1 MITKIF
7 KRLSIFSYIV
17 SFFLTLAVNLFD
29 LYSRNAA
36 EIYPGLFQRALTISS
51 GLIIIIVMVSLS
63 ATKKIN
69 TKFGAEHL
77 LSFPVCLLLFYQDA
91 GLNYQK
97 FFLGIILVIAL
108 NIFSKDWSKGNSN
121 KALFSLGCLF
131 TITSFINSYFSK
143 KQKKESESMIEDGA
157 NYLQENAK
165 REGVTTL
172 PSGLQY
178 EVINDGTGPMPTIED
193 NVTTHYHGTLI
204 DGTVFDSSVDRGEP
218 ASFPVGGVIKGWTE
232 ALQLMSVGSKW
243 KLYVPYDLAYG
254 ERGAGAQIGPYSTL
268 IFEVELISIN

>member
-1 MITKIF
+1 MK
-7 KRLSIFSYIV
+7 
-17 SFFLTLAVNLFD
+17 N
-29 LYSRNAA
+29 
-36 EIYPGLFQRALTISS
+36 
-51 GLIIIIVMVSLS
+51 IIILS
-63 ATKKIN
+63 
-69 TKFGAEHL
+69 
-77 LSFPVCLLLFYQDA
+77 S
-91 GLNYQK
+91 
-97 FFLGIILVIAL
+97 IILFIAC
-108 NIFSKDWSKGNSN
+108 KTEKTKEPSN
-121 KALFSLGCLF
+121 LITELDSVSYSLGVNIGENIKKQFEDINLDNF
-131 TITSFINSYFSK
+131 EAGIKDVLEKELEAKISDNQAQAIINSYFSK
-143 KQKKESESMIEDGA
+143 KQKKESESMIEEGA

-178 EVINDGTGPMPTIED
+178 EIISEGTGPKPTLED